1 MLIEEARWFASR
13 IAELDPGSIYPMA
26 NVGSSTA
33 HFRQVEQP
41 WIDQLLFAPARAAGH
56 AVVHLD
62 LKAADGV
69 DLVGDLGD
77 PAFIAQARGRFRSL
91 LCSNLLEH
99 VVDRGRI
106 CAHLLDLVAP
116 GGFLFLSVPRRYPE
130 HRDPIDT
137 GFRPSVEELAAEL
150 ADTRAV
156 AGEVVVGER
165 IGVLLARQPSRL
177 LPVLLP
183 FYQPDRWWM
192 RVKHWGWA
200 LRRPHAS
207 CVLLQKQPA

>member
-13 IAELDPGSIYPMA
+13 IAEIDPATIYPMA

-41 WIDQLLFAPARAAGH
+41 WIDQLLFAPAGAAGR

-62 LKAADGV
+62 RKAADGV

-77 PAFIAQARGRFRSL
+77 PAFVAQARGHFRSL

-99 VVDRGRI
+99 VIDRGRI

-137 GFRPSVEELAAEL
+137 GFRPTVEELAGEF
-150 ADTRAV
+150 ADTRAI
-156 AGEVVVGER
+156 AGEIVVGDR
-165 IGVLLARQPSRL
+165 ILTLLARHPSRV
-177 LPVLLP
+177 LPVLMPL
-183 FYQPDRWWM
+183 YQPSKWWM
-192 RVKHWGWA
+192 RVKHWAWA
-200 LRRPHAS
+200 PRRAHAS
-207 CVLLQKQPA
+207 CVLLQKLV